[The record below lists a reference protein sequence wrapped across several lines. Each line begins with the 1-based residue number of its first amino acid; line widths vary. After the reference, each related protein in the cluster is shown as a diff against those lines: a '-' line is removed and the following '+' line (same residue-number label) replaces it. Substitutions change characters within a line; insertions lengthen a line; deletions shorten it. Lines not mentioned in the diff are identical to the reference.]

1 MWNVILGESRT
12 GGLRQLNVILRV
24 NIDRTMTVILKTK
37 LRKEALIML
46 LITILNFTIFLFQ
59 DETSD

>member
-1 MWNVILGESRT
+1 M
-12 GGLRQLNVILRV
+12 ILRV